1 MNKHNEA
8 YKAALRRAQW
18 EAEQN
23 RPYDWQDK
31 LVIAGSVISIFAVLA
46 IVAWGKL

>member
-1 MNKHNEA
+1 MSDD

-31 LVIAGSVISIFAVLA
+31 LVIGGSVISIFALLA
-46 IVAWGKL
+46 VVTWVR